1 MQSATLFLLASS
13 MGVLFGWQPMPDG
26 SPRYEYVVQLDPDLL
41 AALEAGESIPISTDI
56 PEDLQPIGRIRIV
69 VGREPLPR
77 TRLTTAL
84 KPVPLKKSRE
94 GLAETQHR
102 VAPVEPA
109 TSGRY
114 NNAPPQT
121 ILPPN
126 DTAPSS
132 ILPPQDTQGLAGSL
146 QDATQ
151 SLGNQLRNVGE
162 SVRTDAQQMFGRTGL
177 GSVGNDV
184 SSGVAGQI
192 GKAAEQMQQGFQQ
205 GTEPFRQ
212 AAQQAGQQL
221 RNAAE
226 NLGQQARETVDQF
239 GRPLR
244 ERSILDAREDNSRGN
259 NPRGNNSRESNSRE
273 SNPQTILPPG
283 STPSQQQ
290 FTGNPSRRQQ
300 FDQPVSSRRDNR
312 EASPWRNSEAPN
324 AGNIVS
330 GNIAPGSNP
339 PPAFGSAPPARTT
352 TTHPEAFN
360 TPWPS
365 QGQAPYRNQAT
376 LPRQQS
382 ATPQILPN
390 KAPRDRFDLANHP
403 TANQP
408 TAGDISG
415 RNPPND
421 KWDNGPNPPANDF
434 NRSPH
439 LAGEDSHSHASS
451 APEIRRNMLDRP
463 ANAAL
468 LTDRGQPA
476 LPTSGPAFSQPS
488 ERRPS
493 ERPTRARDFGWDN
506 ASRRAAELPPSRNED
521 PARTVFP
528 LLLSWVLLSGSGAGN
543 LYLLW
548 SFWDVRNKYRGLV
561 HNARGSS
568 GRYS

>member
-1 MQSATLFLLASS
+1 MMQSATLFLLASS

-94 GLAETQHR
+94 GLVETQHR

-114 NNAPPQT
+114 NNAPAQT

-126 DTAPSS
+126 DAAPSS

-146 QDATQ
+146 QGATQ

-244 ERSILDAREDNSRGN
+244 ERSILDARGN
-259 NPRGNNSRESNSRE
+259 NPRENDPRE

-283 STPSQQQ
+283 STPPQQQ
-290 FTGNPSRRQQ
+290 FTGNPSRGQQ
-300 FDQPVSSRRDNR
+300 FDQPVSSRRDPR
-312 EASPWRNSEAPN
+312 EASPWRNSEAP
-324 AGNIVS
+324 
-330 GNIAPGSNP
+330 GSNP
-339 PPAFGSAPPARTT
+339 PPAFSNTPPARTT

-365 QGQAPYRNQAT
+365 QGQDPYRNQAT

-403 TANQP
+403 TANQQAELDD
-408 TAGDISG
+408 TSR
-415 RNPPND
+415 RNPPNA
-421 KWDNGPNPPANDF
+421 KWANTPNFPAN
-434 NRSPH
+434 NSSTSHNSNISPPS
-439 LAGEDSHSHASS
+439 ASNDNHSHASS
-451 APEIRRNMLDRP
+451 APEIRRNMLDNP
-463 ANAAL
+463 ADAAL
-468 LTDRGQPA
+468 LTAGGQPT
-476 LPTSGPAFSQPS
+476 LPASGPTFSQPS
-488 ERRPS
+488 ERQPS

-506 ASRRAAELPPSRNED
+506 ASRRASDSSPSRNED
-521 PARTVFP
+521 PTRTVFP